1 MYFEFDDVRR
11 IHQPY
16 TDNMFRSKLIAN
28 KMWLQLDIE
37 SISRKHKDTNIKPLR
52 DNI

>member
-28 KMWLQLDIE
+28 KMWLQLDIK
-37 SISRKHKDTNIKPLR
+37 SISREHRIPILKPLR
-52 DNI
+52 ENI